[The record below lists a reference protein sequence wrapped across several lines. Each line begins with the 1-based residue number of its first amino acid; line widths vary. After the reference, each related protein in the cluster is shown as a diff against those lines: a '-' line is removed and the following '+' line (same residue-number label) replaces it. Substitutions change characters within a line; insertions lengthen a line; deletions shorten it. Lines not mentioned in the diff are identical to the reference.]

1 MIEQE
6 KLSVALAAVE
16 KAQALLI
23 DAQAYNNI
31 ERFQKAALQLLLAR
45 KSLLDID
52 QQILTENE
60 QKEVKRAQELLK
72 HLNDTKEFIQS
83 V

>member
-6 KLSVALAAVE
+6 KLSDALNAVE
-16 KAQALLI
+16 KAQVLLI
-23 DAQAYNNI
+23 DVQAYNNI
-31 ERFQKAALQLLLAR
+31 ERFQQASLQLLLAR

-52 QQILTENE
+52 QQSLTENE
-60 QKEVKRAQELLK
+60 RKELKRAQELIK

-83 V
+83 E